1 MSLNWLQPQV
11 QRLIQQQLKPMEKVR
26 VQESIQIGDTLYTKG
41 QVVEVS
47 KVIADRHEATGYM
60 KRVEPER
67 VVKKKSK
74 QYMNA
79 YLMVGVFYL
88 IEI

>member
-1 MSLNWLQPQV
+1 MGMEQV
-11 QRLIQQQLKPMEKVR
+11 KVI
-26 VQESIQIGDTLYTKG
+26 ESIQIGDTLYTKG

-74 QYMNA
+74 
-79 YLMVGVFYL
+79 
-88 IEI
+88 